1 MSFSS
6 SIKDELT
13 LIRLKD
19 DNARRI
25 MLAALTHTAGS
36 ITLGRK
42 GMGIEYVTE
51 NRNVGQLIAQIA
63 AKLYDVEASLS
74 LREHERL
81 KAKNTVVSLVGS
93 GCAAILQMSGCI
105 PGDDAED
112 EEFDMGAIP
121 QELIARPEDIQS
133 FLRGAFL
140 GSGSVSDPSKGYHLE
155 IVCRH
160 EAFAAELCRLMESI
174 MLNAKKGKRKSAFLA
189 YVKEGESI
197 SEFLTFIGATEGM
210 LAFENARVMRNVAND
225 LNRRSNF
232 EDANMQKAAQAAAQ
246 QLLDIEL
253 LHKEIGIANLPPK
266 LREAAE
272 VRINNPEATLMELA
286 EMLNIGKSGM
296 NHRLGKLSLMAEEI
310 RLH

>member
-6 SIKDELT
+6 TIKDELT
-13 LIRLKD
+13 LLRLKD
-19 DNARRI
+19 DRSRKV

-36 ITLGRK
+36 ITLGRN
-42 GMGIEYVTE
+42 GLGIEYVTE
-51 NRNVGQLIAQIA
+51 NRNAGQLIAQLA
-63 AKLYDVEASLS
+63 SKLYMVEASLS

-81 KAKNTVVSLVGS
+81 KAKNTVVSLIGN
-93 GCAAILQMSGCI
+93 GCSAILQMSGCL

-112 EEFDMGAIP
+112 EAFEMGKIP
-121 QELIARPEDIQS
+121 PQLISDPEDVQN

-160 EAFAAELCRLMESI
+160 EAFALELCRLMEEM
-174 MLNAKKGKRKSAFLA
+174 MLNAKTAKRKSAFLT
-189 YVKEGESI
+189 YMKEGESI
-197 SEFLTFIGATEGM
+197 SDFLTFIGATEGM
-210 LAFENARVMRNVAND
+210 LAFENARIMRNVAND

-232 EDANMQKAAQAAAQ
+232 EDANMQKAAHAAAQ

-253 LHKEIGIANLPPK
+253 LHKEVGLANLPPK

-272 VRINNPEATLMELA
+272 VRVNNPEATLLELA
-286 EMLNIGKSGM
+286 EMLSIGKSGM
-296 NHRLGKLSLMAEEI
+296 NHRLSKLSQMAEEI

>member
-6 SIKDELT
+6 SIKDEL
-13 LIRLKD
+13 LLLRIKD
-19 DNARRI
+19 DQARRI

-51 NRNVGQLIAQIA
+51 NQNVGHLIAQMA
-63 AKLYDVEASLS
+63 VKLYDVEASLS
-74 LREHERL
+74 LRQHERL
-81 KAKNTVVSLVGS
+81 KAKNTVVSLVGA
-93 GCAAILQMSGCI
+93 GCTDILQMSGCI
-105 PGDDAED
+105 PCEDSEDD
-112 EEFDMGAIP
+112 EFEMGAIP
-121 QELIARPEDIQS
+121 PGLIATPDDMQN

-160 EAFAAELCRLMESI
+160 EAFAAGLCKLMETI
-174 MLNAKKGKRKSAFLA
+174 MLNAKKAKRKSVFLA

-197 SEFLTFIGATEGM
+197 SGFLTFIGATEGM

-253 LHKEIGIANLPPK
+253 LHREIGLENLPPK

-272 VRINNPEATLMELA
+272 VRINNPEATLLELA

-296 NHRLGKLSLMAEEI
+296 NHRLGKLSLMAEEL